1 MYGERGP
8 ERQQRRWPTWVS
20 FLSMASPNDIKKG
33 TVINMN
39 GDLWVVTTFQR
50 VSPGK
55 GSSFVRTRIKSL
67 ASGKVVENN
76 FKSAETLTFETV
88 NYRKMQFIFSDVDTL
103 TFMDG
108 QSYDQITLGRDM
120 VGDDAK
126 YLKEGLDVTIIMHGD
141 KAISMELPL
150 KIQYKIVETEP
161 AVKGDTASGNVLKD
175 AKVDND
181 LMIRVPIF
189 IKEGDDVLVNTE
201 SGDYVERVAK

>member
-1 MYGERGP
+1 M
-8 ERQQRRWPTWVS
+8 THI
-20 FLSMASPNDIKKG
+20 SMASPNDIKKG

-39 GDLWVVTTFQR
+39 GDLWVVTSFQR

-67 ASGKVVENN
+67 ATGKVVENN
-76 FKSAETLTFETV
+76 FKSAESLTFETV
-88 NYRKMQFIFSDVDTL
+88 NYRKMQFIFGDADTL

-120 VGDDAK
+120 VGDDARF
-126 YLKEGLDVTIIMHGD
+126 LKEGLDVTIIMHGE

-150 KIQYKIVETEP
+150 KIQYKIIETEP

-175 AKVDND
+175 AKVDNG